1 MHASC
6 MLNVQTR
13 NIPLYRWLPVYSVP
27 LINQVH
33 CCPVEELLS
42 SDLLHSILE
51 SLVYSLEAEL
61 LLARSS
67 LLGYLGFYQVQ
78 TIMSLTSFFPWLST
92 ERLLIRTCR
101 ICKVKEGTVWFTTN
115 LKIRKSWSISESPW
129 NNGFFVTISA
139 NIHPTL
145 QMSTGQAYL
154 WHPKRTSGARY
165 HRVTT

>member
-1 MHASC
+1 MVNC
-6 MLNVQTR
+6 TVRQTR
-13 NIPLYRWLPVYSVP
+13 NIPLYTWLPVYSVP

-42 SDLLHSILE
+42 SDLLRSILE

-61 LLARSS
+61 PLARSS
-67 LLGYLGFYQVQ
+67 LLGYLGFYQVR
-78 TIMSLTSFFPWLST
+78 TDNEVNFFFPRLST
-92 ERLLIRTCR
+92 EKLL